1 MTTSTLRFSG
11 PVHEARVQLVQLL
24 RRFPQ
29 VSFRE
34 CATTEYEVTASDE
47 SALKALSSIPGW
59 SLTGPR

>member
-11 PVHEARVQLVQLL
+11 PIHEARIQLIHLL
-24 RRFPQ
+24 REFPQ

-34 CATTEYEVTASDE
+34 RATTEYEVSASDE
-47 SALKALSSIPGW
+47 STLKELGRIPGW